1 MDRIIIDKQDLTFLE
16 WTKSRESS
24 GTAGSFLKS
33 YMIINDQKIYFKLSN
48 YNYIDGITGHENIN
62 EIIVDRLLE
71 ILGIEHLK
79 YYLINSKIIIEEKQ
93 FDTFVCASKNFRK
106 ETEEKIPLDTFYDLK
121 KQKGE
126 SIIDFCIRM
135 NFEEMIYQM
144 IVVDYL
150 ILNRDRHG
158 ANVEVLYNKKE
169 RKYRIAPLYDH
180 GLSLLFN
187 NTDDQLKSIDI
198 LEDKKTNSF
207 IGTFSTFENLK
218 LIPKDKFPKI
228 QCLKESDKE
237 YIFRDLDKVIS
248 IERITKLWEMIW
260 KRWCIYENFCN
271 QK

>member
-1 MDRIIIDKQDLTFLE
+1 MDRIIIEKQDLTFLE

-33 YMIINDQKIYFKLSN
+33 YMIINGQKIYFKLSN

-135 NFEEMIYQM
+135 KFEEMIYQM
-144 IVVDYL
+144 IVVYYL
-150 ILNRDRHG
+150 ILNRDRH
-158 ANVEVLYNKKE
+158 
-169 RKYRIAPLYDH
+169 
-180 GLSLLFN
+180 
-187 NTDDQLKSIDI
+187 
-198 LEDKKTNSF
+198 
-207 IGTFSTFENLK
+207 
-218 LIPKDKFPKI
+218 
-228 QCLKESDKE
+228 
-237 YIFRDLDKVIS
+237 
-248 IERITKLWEMIW
+248 
-260 KRWCIYENFCN
+260 
-271 QK
+271 